1 VPDGPVL
8 QPGRSFFCRKSPLDA
23 AGFFLF
29 PVLMQFESLK
39 QFCDL
44 AESQSF
50 TQAARI
56 NGVTQSAVSQT
67 ISAIEKQ
74 FKALLIERS
83 KKNFRLT
90 SEGEV
95 VYDFSKR
102 ILQNY
107 NAIHS
112 KMQELKNDISGDV
125 RVAAIYSVG
134 LHDLPPYVK
143 RFLKDYPTVRLH
155 VEYRRENS
163 VYEDVI
169 GNIVDLGLVV
179 FPERDSRVEVVPLRT
194 DPMVLVCHPHHALAK
209 AKVIKL
215 KNLNGQ
221 KFVSF
226 ESDLPT
232 RRMLDKLFK
241 DHGVKVEHVREFDN
255 IETVKRAVEIDSG
268 ISILGEETVRQ
279 EVADG
284 TLAAIRVEGNPM
296 RQLAAI
302 YRKGKVLSPAMKKFL
317 ELLKE
322 KL

>member
-1 VPDGPVL
+1 
-8 QPGRSFFCRKSPLDA
+8 
-23 AGFFLF
+23 
-29 PVLMQFESLK
+29 MQFESLK

-74 FKALLIERS
+74 FRALLIERS

-112 KMQELKNDISGDV
+112 KMQELKNDVSGDV
-125 RVAAIYSVG
+125 RVSAIYSIG

-143 RFLKDYPTVRLH
+143 RYLKEFPTVRLH
-155 VEYRRENS
+155 VQYRRENM

-169 GNIVDLGLVV
+169 GNIVDIGLVV
-179 FPERDSRVEVVPLRT
+179 FPERDSRVEIVPLHT
-194 DPMVLVCHPHHALAK
+194 DPLVLICNPQNALAK
-209 AKVIKL
+209 SKSVKL
-215 KNLNGQ
+215 KALNGLRL
-221 KFVSF
+221 VSF
-226 ESDLPT
+226 DPDLPT
-232 RRMLDKLFK
+232 RKAVDKLLK
-241 DHGVKVEHVREFDN
+241 DHGVKVEHAREFDN
-255 IETVKRAVEIDSG
+255 IETIKRAVEIDSG
-268 ISILGEETVRQ
+268 VAVVPEETVRQ

-284 TLAAIRVEGNPM
+284 TLAAVRIEGNPM
-296 RQLAAI
+296 RQMAAI

-317 ELLKE
+317 AMLKE
-322 KL
+322 KA